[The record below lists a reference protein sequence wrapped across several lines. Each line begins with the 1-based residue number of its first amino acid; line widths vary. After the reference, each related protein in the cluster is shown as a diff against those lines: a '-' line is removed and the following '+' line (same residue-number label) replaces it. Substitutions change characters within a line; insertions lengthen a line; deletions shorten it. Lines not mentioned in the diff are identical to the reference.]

1 MKKPCFALLLAL
13 VLLLSCLPVSADTF
27 TVTYEEKTLMTGLTY
42 RHYAELLDNGWQ
54 DIYVVQADLTQ
65 PHLKFDVLSN
75 PEGKSYLQNTYESAK
90 AFDALAAVNAD
101 FFAAKKGE
109 SGRGSAIG
117 LEIKAGEMLT
127 SPAAYESMNAIYQL
141 SESDVLSFAPFTYEF
156 TVTAP
161 DGTSSPIN
169 VINKYDDMSGIVLYT
184 KDWGKETIGSSGDLL
199 EVVVEDGVVTAKN
212 RDVGPVPIP
221 ENGYVLMCD
230 LGIHTFLDDHLQ
242 VEDKIEL
249 SITTTPNF
257 EDIETAVGGGGMILV
272 DGKIPSEYSHTI
284 AGTHPRTA
292 VGLDQKGTR
301 LTMVVVDGRRT
312 GAAGMTMVQLGYLMA
327 ELGCYN
333 AMNLDGGGSSLM
345 ALKADDG
352 SHIVANSPSDN
363 YKRPVTNSIGIL
375 ADAVAPAKLSGLR
388 LTAEDRVFADT
399 SVWIDAHTLDQYARV
414 MGVAEPNQITWTLV
428 SGKGLVK
435 DNYFYPT
442 APGRATVRATYGGF
456 SDEVS
461 FTVLDA
467 PARLAFSANAVSLNK
482 GESKVLWLT
491 GYDEFGRSATIYPK
505 DIRMTALNP
514 QIAKVSQ
521 NSALGISRGSTI
533 ITASMGSVAANVAV
547 AVDGAASISAPKGAS
562 MPDPQEKSAAL
573 SAGGFRFTVFGNT
586 RKQEKFFDIYLN
598 NAVTKALK
606 KEDGNHFFVG
616 NNVDT
621 SLLTR
626 LGDKVKTADGFSK
639 FTQGNSTF
647 ITLKNGTSTS
657 LFAGGKTQWSQLE
670 QAVSALSSGN
680 LFVFLNDHNISPI
693 SAEVTV
699 FKRLMEQA
707 AAKCA
712 NVYVFGGGWVN
723 ETLMENGVRYVTTI
737 GVFPSVGHK
746 PEDTNISFVK
756 YYLVT
761 VNGDQVTYE
770 TKSIK

>member
-1 MKKPCFALLLAL
+1 MKKQCFALLLAL
-13 VLLLSCLPVSADTF
+13 LLLLSCLPVSANTF

-54 DIYVVQADLTQ
+54 DIHVVQADLTK

-90 AFDALAAVNAD
+90 TFDALAAVNGD

-127 SPAAYESMNAIYQL
+127 SPAAYESMNALYQ
-141 SESDVLSFAPFTYEF
+141 EAKSDALSFAPFSFNF

-161 DGTSSPIN
+161 DGESSPIN
-169 VINKYDDMSGIVLYT
+169 VINKYDDMTGIVLYT
-184 KDWGKETIGSSGDLL
+184 KDWGKETIGSAGDLL
-199 EVVVEDGVVTAKN
+199 EVLVEDGVVTAKN

-242 VEDKIEL
+242 VGDKIDL

-272 DGKIPSEYSHTI
+272 DGKVPSDYSHTI
-284 AGTHPRTA
+284 SGTHPRTA
-292 VGLDQKGTR
+292 VGLDQKGTL

-327 ELGCYN
+327 ELGSYN

-352 SHIVANSPSDN
+352 SHIVANTPSDN
-363 YKRPVTNSIGIL
+363 YKRPVTNSLGIL
-375 ADAVAPAKLSGLR
+375 TDAVSPAKLSALR
-388 LTAEDRVFADT
+388 LTAEDTVFADT
-399 SVWIDAHTLDQYARV
+399 SVWIDAHTIDQYARV
-414 MGVAEPNQITWTLV
+414 MGVADPGKINWSVV
-428 SGKGLVK
+428 SGKGYVK

-442 APGRATVRATYGGF
+442 ASGKATVRATFGGF

-467 PARLAFSANAVSLNK
+467 PARLTFTTNTVTLK
-482 GESKVLWLT
+482 TGESKVLWLR
-491 GYDEFGRSATIYPK
+491 GYDKDGRSATVYPK
-505 DIRMTALNP
+505 DVRMTALNP
-514 QIAKVSQ
+514 RVAKVS
-521 NSALGISRGSTI
+521 NNAAVGVGYGSTV
-533 ITASMGSVAANVAV
+533 ITASVGSVAANIAV
-547 AVDGAASISAPKGAS
+547 AVDGAAAVSAPKGAS
-562 MPDPQEKSAAL
+562 LADPQNKSAAL
-573 SAGGFRFTVFGNT
+573 SGGGFRFTVFGNT
-586 RKQEKFFDIYLN
+586 RKQEKFFDIYIN

-606 KEDGNHFFVG
+606 KEEGNHFFVG
-616 NNVDT
+616 SNVEK

-626 LGDKVKTADGFSK
+626 LGDTVKTADGFSK
-639 FTQGNSTF
+639 FTQNGSTF
-647 ITLKNGTSTS
+647 ITLKNGSSTS
-657 LFAGGKTQWSQLE
+657 LFAGGKSQWTQLE
-670 QAVSALSSGN
+670 QAVNGLTGGN

-723 ETLMENGVRYVTTI
+723 ETVIENGVRYVTTI

-746 PEDTNISFVK
+746 PSDTNISYIQ

-761 VNGDQVTYE
+761 VNGDKVTYE